1 MWSISLFFLAR
12 HFGRLVPGGVARLRK
27 GKHRYATAVLAGW
40 DWRLTSIDASRKL
53 RKGIRVQLEDLG
65 AGLAAVSKA
74 SIVIVGAF
82 ALLLSATGLAKTA
95 ELASSRS
102 AGGSDV
108 DALNMVRS
116 EGILSVLPLAIFAF
130 GAHPAILPVT
140 RAMRPS
146 GLKPSVSVVT
156 DVLRLCAAGYLMIG
170 LGGYASF
177 RAGTAGNVLRNMD
190 GTVLGSFGSKALKSG
205 YGLVILASVPTILLP
220 LQKSARDAYLALLP
234 YVVPPAETTRASEV
248 RGDDGPNTLERV
260 PPEIAS
266 RLATVVAVASL
277 SCALYLSLY
286 VPNVAFAFGLTGST
300 CSFLIAFV
308 LPAAS
313 FLSAT
318 AAGARRLPGAAR
330 KRSLE
335 LAPRDAKS
343 RRGAV
348 PQGPEK

>member
-1 MWSISLFFLAR
+1 M
-12 HFGRLVPGGVARLRK
+12 
-27 GKHRYATAVLAGW
+27 
-40 DWRLTSIDASRKL
+40 
-53 RKGIRVQLEDLG
+53 
-65 AGLAAVSKA
+65 
-74 SIVIVGAF
+74 
-82 ALLLSATGLAKTA
+82 
-95 ELASSRS
+95 
-102 AGGSDV
+102 
-108 DALNMVRS
+108 
-116 EGILSVLPLAIFAF
+116 SVLPLAIFAF

-190 GTVLGSFGSKALKSG
+190 GSGSF
-205 YGLVILASVPTILLP
+205 ASLGGFRKQSVEVRVR
-220 LQKSARDAYLALLP
+220 SRDPGVRADHPAAAAGRRETRNSRFCRP
-234 YVVPPAETTRASEV
+234 YVVPPAPLQTTALGGSNENENVSHADLTHRGETR
-248 RGDDGPNTLERV
+248 DDLAAV

-266 RLATVVAVASL
+266 RLATVVAVASMT
-277 SCALYLSLY
+277 CALYLSLY

-318 AAGARRLPGAAR
+318 APARGRPPGAAR
-330 KRSLE
+330 ERSLE
-335 LAPRDAKS
+335 LARRDP
-343 RRGAV
+343 RGAARARIDR
-348 PQGPEK
+348 GRGSGR